1 MRQNL
6 PTRQNLKVLP
16 FLLVA
21 VMGVG
26 LAGCERHGE
35 HAAARLGG
43 HEAMREGRG
52 ERHGGGIRKACEAD
66 IEQFC
71 AADQTGRD
79 RRQCL
84 ESHLD
89 KLSAGCKTAVEARKN
104 HKRGG
109 DDKSD
114 SGSE

>member
-1 MRQNL
+1 M
-6 PTRQNLKVLP
+6 RQNLKVLP

-35 HAAARLGG
+35 RAAAKFGG
-43 HEAMREGRG
+43 HEAMRAGRGEGRG

-89 KLSAGCKTAVEARKN
+89 KLSAACKTAVEARKN
-104 HKRGG
+104 HKRDKGS

>member
-1 MRQNL
+1 MKTI
-6 PTRQNLKVLP
+6 PI
-16 FLLVA
+16 LLAA
-21 VMGVG
+21 VMCAG

-43 HEAMREGRG
+43 RAAMHEGREAGREGRG
-52 ERHGGGIRKACEAD
+52 GLRRACEAD

-84 ESHLD
+84 ESHMD
-89 KLSAGCKTAVEARKN
+89 KLSNDCKTAIEARKN
-104 HKRGG
+104 HRRDKAG
-109 DDKSD
+109 DDKTD